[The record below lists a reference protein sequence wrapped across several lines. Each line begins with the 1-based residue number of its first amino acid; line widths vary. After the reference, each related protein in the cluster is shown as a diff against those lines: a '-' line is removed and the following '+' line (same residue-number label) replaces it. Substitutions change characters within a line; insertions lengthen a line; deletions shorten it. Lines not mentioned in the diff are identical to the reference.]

1 MFSLKTKKYITSINI
16 MGLLKIN
23 HYFYNG
29 EIIAKQCQ
37 NARFFLQRG
46 KDIIDHENGNLPI

>member
-1 MFSLKTKKYITSINI
+1 MFSLRTEKCIPSINI
-16 MGLLKIN
+16 MGLLKID

-46 KDIIDHENGNLPI
+46 KDIDHENGNLPI

>member
-1 MFSLKTKKYITSINI
+1 